1 MRLLGEALK
10 IIAAF
15 VLGCIITAIL
25 CSFLSAWAS
34 NQDVSTFRKP
44 KRRKGR

>member
-1 MRLLGEALK
+1 MRLLGEALE

-15 VLGCIITAIL
+15 ALGCIITAIL
-25 CSFLSAWAS
+25 CSFLGAWG
-34 NQDVSTFRKP
+34 DVEPSRNT